1 MHAGKRALVPLVP
14 YNVGH
19 RDTVD
24 SEFFQNGFKDALNC
38 VIINDMKKHC
48 SHERKAEKTIPRM
61 SSG

>member
-1 MHAGKRALVPLVP
+1 MHAGKRALVP

-48 SHERKAEKTIPRM
+48 SHERKAEKNIPRM